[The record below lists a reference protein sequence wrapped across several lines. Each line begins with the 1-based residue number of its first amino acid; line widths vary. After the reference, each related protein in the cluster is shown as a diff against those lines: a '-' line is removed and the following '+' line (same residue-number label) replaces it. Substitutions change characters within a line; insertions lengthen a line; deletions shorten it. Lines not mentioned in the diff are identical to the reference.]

1 MTSVYS
7 YFVFVKAKLGSSCHC
22 FERIG
27 KKREKRGK
35 IEKKGERVR
44 WLFETPNRFGDSIN
58 SFCRAIL
65 HQHLKAEPREKKRT
79 LKKGKEKERE
89 REENKSTTS

>member
-1 MTSVYS
+1 M
-7 YFVFVKAKLGSSCHC
+7 KAKLGSSCHC

-44 WLFETPNRFGDSIN
+44 WLFETPNRFGREGERVWGRERGGVEEDSIN
-58 SFCRAIL
+58 SLLWSNIA
-65 HQHLKAEPREKKRT
+65 P
-79 LKKGKEKERE
+79 
-89 REENKSTTS
+89 